1 MSGEVSAALRR
12 EVRERA
18 HGCCE
23 YCYMPD
29 SEPLY
34 PREPDHIRALKHG
47 GITTSDNLAYA
58 CFVCNRAKGSDIASY
73 DPVSDELTPNFN
85 PRQQVWSKHF
95 RFNGPLIEPLTA
107 TGRVTAF
114 LLKHNLPSRVVT
126 RDQLMQG
133 GLYPVERR

>member
-34 PREPDHIRALKHG
+34 PHEPDHIRALKHG
-47 GITTSDNLAYA
+47 GVTTSDNLAYA
-58 CFVCNRAKGSDIASY
+58 CFVCNRTKGSDIASY
-73 DPVSDELTPNFN
+73 DPVSDELTPLFN
-85 PRQQVWSKHF
+85 PRQQVWSEHF

-107 TGRVTAF
+107 VGRVSVR
-114 LLKHNLPSRVVT
+114 LLKLNQPSRIVT
-126 RDQLMQG
+126 RDQLMQA
-133 GLYPVERR
+133 GLYPRAQS